1 MNVYLTV
8 ARVFPER
15 DASFVLQFTG
25 MFIHLTVP
33 VEKKFSILA
42 YS

>member
-33 VEKKFSILA
+33 VEKKYSISA